1 MSLARQAKDP
11 NSLVRERAIRS
22 LGEVDHPRAVKALAG
37 ALSDTHRGVQL
48 AAAEAFNRRQAP
60 EALDALLATLEHR
73 KTETS
78 VQQMIL
84 RALANMGDAGVDKIV
99 ARLSDPNCRARPE
112 LAEVL
117 GRMKQKQAVQPLVAL
132 LNDGDVKVRKEA
144 AHALGKI
151 GDPSAVEPIL
161 KELDDD
167 RWLLRSE
174 FAEALGRLGDKR
186 AVEPLIKLLKDQ
198 KWLVQRSAARAL
210 AALGDPRATPAL
222 LDLLKSDNED
232 VRTCAADVLG
242 SLGDPQAV
250 APLLALMNDPE
261 AASAAVN
268 GLRILLKSAAEKL
281 SVADLTTLSKLP
293 DPNRA
298 NYEVD
303 ESADSFSGSSTMAR
317 AVSGEIKNVGLK
329 KLDISGL
336 RKLAADALAR
346 KR

>member
-1 MSLARQAKDP
+1 MKTCLTAMSLARQAKDP

-22 LGEVDHPRAVKALAG
+22 LSEVDHPRAVKALAA
-37 ALSDTHRGVQL
+37 ALSDTHRDVQL

-60 EALDALLATLEHR
+60 EALDPLLATLEHR

-84 RALANMGDAGVDKIV
+84 RALANMGDVGVDKIV
-99 ARLSDPNCRARPE
+99 ARLSDPNYRARPE

-210 AALGDPRATPAL
+210 SALGDPRATPAL
-222 LDLLKSDNED
+222 LELLKSDNDD
-232 VRTCAADVLG
+232 VRTCAAEVLG
-242 SLGDPQAV
+242 TLGDPRAV
-250 APLLALMNDPE
+250 APLLTLMADPE
-261 AASAAVN
+261 AAAAAVN

-281 SVADLTTLSKLP
+281 SAADLTTLSKLA
-293 DPNRA
+293 DPSRA

-303 ESADSFSGSSTMAR
+303 ETSPMRTT
-317 AVSGEIKNVGLK
+317 SGEIKQVGLK
-329 KLDISGL
+329 KVDISGL